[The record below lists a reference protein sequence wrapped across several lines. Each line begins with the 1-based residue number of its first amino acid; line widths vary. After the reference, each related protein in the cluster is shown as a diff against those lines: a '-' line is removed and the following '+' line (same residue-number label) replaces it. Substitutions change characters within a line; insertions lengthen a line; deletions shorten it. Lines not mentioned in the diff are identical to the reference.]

1 MLLANAHQI
10 GTTCPQLL
18 LSITWA
24 LHLIIHIAG
33 PVLAL
38 VIHHCLPNEFD
49 KTKKIDFARAMTA
62 VLKDNLFHD
71 IDVADEPF
79 ITYLLS
85 TKLSENL
92 NILRTTA
99 ISRQI
104 NAANEQQNDD
114 AIKDFQDEFPSIAFD
129 SLQRQR
135 KVLKVM
141 EDQYN
146 QYQESTKT
154 NRYTFDFDS
163 PHIDETEP
171 NAVVQGQD
179 KALDADTSVA
189 ELRKR
194 LLGHR
199 ADESNGLESEK
210 SSERQI
216 EDQDNLQNSLIEDMT
231 KLVGSLKQGATAFQN
246 ALNEDKAVLSAAEI
260 GVQVA
265 STSLTD
271 ISGKLK
277 KYDKKKLGY
286 IFYITV
292 FISMLVGLLVTFIII
307 QLFPAL

>member
-1 MLLANAHQI
+1 
-10 GTTCPQLL
+10 
-18 LSITWA
+18 
-24 LHLIIHIAG
+24 
-33 PVLAL
+33 
-38 VIHHCLPNEFD
+38 
-49 KTKKIDFARAMTA
+49 MTA
-62 VLKDNLFHD
+62 VLKDNLFRD
-71 IDVADEPF
+71 IDVVDEPF

-114 AIKDFQDEFPSIAFD
+114 AIKDFQDEFPSTAFD

-154 NRYTFDFDS
+154 NRYSVDFDS
-163 PHIDETEP
+163 PHVDETEP
-171 NAVVQGQD
+171 KAVVQGQD
-179 KALDADTSVA
+179 KALDEDASVA

-199 ADESNGLESEK
+199 ADESNDLESEK

-277 KYDKKKLGY
+277 KYDKRKLGY